1 MTDLTA
7 VAGPIFSLVPTTL
20 DEAMKL
26 AEIMATSDLVP
37 KDYRGKPG
45 NVLVAVQMGM
55 ELGLKPMAAIQNI
68 AVINGRPSIY
78 GDVLLGLVKT
88 HPQFDG
94 IVETLDKATMT
105 ATCEIRRRG
114 HAMVVRTFS
123 KADAE
128 KARLWGKEGPW
139 THYPER
145 MLLMRARGFACR
157 DQFPDALRGISLREE
172 AQDIP
177 EREVSGEVLREP
189 AIMQPKAVEHVDKE
203 IDEAVGRIEQ
213 AVARVKSTRH
223 VDKETGEVTKPEPQP
238 DPPQLI
244 TPPALRTLTK
254 QLADRELTE
263 EFNKHFGIADPSE
276 LLMSRINEALTWVRE
291 HAPA

>member
-172 AQDIP
+172 AQDIA
-177 EREVSGEVLREP
+177 EKEVSGEVLQP
-189 AIMQPKAVEHVDKE
+189 PVMQPRAVEHVDKE

-213 AVARVKSTRH
+213 AVARVKSTRQ
-223 VDKETGEVTKPEPQP
+223 VDKETGELTDGPA
-238 DPPQLI
+238 LI
-244 TPPALRTLTK
+244 TPPALRILTK

-276 LLMSRINEALTWVRE
+276 LPMAKVNDAMTWVSQ
-291 HAPA
+291 HAPK